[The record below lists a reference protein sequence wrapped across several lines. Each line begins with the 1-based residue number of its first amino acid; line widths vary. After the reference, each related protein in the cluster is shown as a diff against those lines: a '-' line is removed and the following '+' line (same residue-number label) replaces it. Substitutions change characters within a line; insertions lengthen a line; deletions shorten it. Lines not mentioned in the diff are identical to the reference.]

1 MVYAVYAKRLICKT
15 CICIVL
21 FVGLAH
27 NTSAQEFHDQR
38 YASKVS
44 SLLNLQK
51 RSNVSDTVMVSVA
64 SNILFEKWMA
74 DSFPSIAIA
83 NIYHNIY
90 RISGASALH
99 LEALVASPL
108 VIYID
113 KHYAKGNSERILD
126 NSNLAVNHVTL
137 SHNRYPAVQGKGLT
151 IAIKDNLFDTTDID
165 YMHRIGYCAPFNGGL
180 SLHATIVATIAA
192 GAGNSAQNGKGVA
205 PEATVCFLGEAYP
218 TPSADDRIVVSN
230 ATVQNHSYGHDMD
243 YSYGVYANAYD
254 SSCVN
259 HPTLMHVFSSGNS
272 GLKESA
278 NGVYSG
284 MLKFGT
290 ITGQYKMA
298 KNIISVGEINAHD
311 SIKPTS
317 SCGPAYDGRI
327 MPSLVAYG
335 DMGTSES
342 APLVSGVCLLIQD
355 AYRQTYGFTPTS
367 DMVRAILFNS
377 ATDVGRPNVDFES
390 GYGSVNANG
399 AISTVVEKRIIAG
412 EVSKGE
418 FFKQII
424 NVPSGSNLLKVTLAW
439 LDPPAQL
446 KAKVALTND
455 LDLSIKQLGTGKVL
469 LPWVLNTNAHSLLL
483 PASRGV
489 DTLNNAEQ
497 ITISLPESGDYE
509 VCISGSKLTSAKQ
522 GFSVAYEFGSSFS
535 WVFPLSNTKVEA
547 GSAMHIRWA
556 GYAGSEVATL
566 QYRNFGNNSWT
577 TIANAVNLS
586 SCYFDWTVPN
596 EVLSTQLRLV
606 SNNFEQLSDTFV
618 VSKPMK
624 MTTLLSCGSEVLLS
638 WNRVDGVD
646 CYYVYSVSNGCL
658 GKIAITQDT
667 SMFLSSSDLAN
678 HFYAICPVYGGLEGV
693 KSHSINYTN
702 GGPLCYIKSFYP
714 EYAVTDTVLLRVE
727 FSTTFQLLSATL
739 ERWNGNQ
746 PVEVKQLDLSSN
758 MPMLLID
765 DLPVK
770 GVNRYRIRLNLLDS
784 REIYSDEVVVTYIQ
798 VGNLMVYPNPV
809 SVGQSLKIV
818 DGQDGCV
825 DAAIY
830 DLSGRLL
837 CLFRTDMGMEKTIS
851 IDNLPR
857 GSYIIEVKSANG
869 IKKAARIVVF

>member
-1 MVYAVYAKRLICKT
+1 MFSTVYAKRLICQT
-15 CICIVL
+15 CICFAFFVVL
-21 FVGLAH
+21 AYGA
-27 NTSAQEFHDQR
+27 SAQECEEQR
-38 YASKVS
+38 YARKVAP
-44 SLLNLQK
+44 LLSLQK
-51 RSNVSDTVMVSVA
+51 RSKVTDTVMVSVT

-74 DSFPSIAIA
+74 DSFPSLALA

-90 RISGASALH
+90 RVSGVTAQH
-99 LEALVASPL
+99 VEKLVASPL
-108 VIYID
+108 VVYID

-126 NSNLAVNHVTL
+126 NSNLSVNQVTL
-137 SHNRYPAVQGKGLT
+137 SHNRYPTILGKGLA

-180 SLHATIVATIAA
+180 SLHSTIVATIAA
-192 GAGNSAQNGKGVA
+192 GAGNSAQKGKGVA

-218 TPSADDRIVVSN
+218 TPDADERIAASN

-243 YSYGVYANAYD
+243 YSYGIYANTYD
-254 SSCVN
+254 SSCLN
-259 HPTLMHVFSSGNS
+259 HPTLVHVFSSGNS
-272 GLKESA
+272 GEKESA

-298 KNIISVGEINAHD
+298 KNVISVGEINAHD
-311 SIKPTS
+311 SVKRTS

-335 DMGTSES
+335 EMGSSES
-342 APLVSGVCLLIQD
+342 APLVSGVCLLVQD
-355 AYRQTYGFTPTS
+355 VYRKVYGQLPTS

-377 ATDVGRPNVDFES
+377 ATDVGRSNVDFES

-418 FFKQII
+418 CFKQTI

-455 LDLSIKQLGTGKVL
+455 LDLSIKQLGNGKVW
-469 LPWVLNTNAHSLLL
+469 LPWVLNADANSLLL
-483 PASRGV
+483 PASRGI
-489 DTLNNAEQ
+489 DSLNNAEQ
-497 ITISLPESGDYE
+497 ITISLPESGAYE
-509 VCISGSKLTSAKQ
+509 VCISGTKLSTGKQ
-522 GFSVAYEFGSSFS
+522 VFSVAYEFGSSFS
-535 WVFPLSNTKVEA
+535 WVFPLRDSKVES
-547 GSAMHIRWA
+547 GSAMHIRWT
-556 GYAGSEVATL
+556 GYSGSDVAML
-566 QYRNFGNNSWT
+566 QYRNFGNNTWT
-577 TIANAVNLS
+577 TISNAVNLS
-586 SCYFDWTVPN
+586 NSYFDWTVPS
-596 EVLSTQLRLV
+596 EVLCTQLRLV
-606 SNNFEQLSDTFV
+606 ADNFEQLSDTFV

-624 MTTLLSCGSEVLLS
+624 MSTLLNCGSEVLLS
-638 WNRVDGVD
+638 WNRVDGFD
-646 CYYVYSVSNGCL
+646 CYHVYSVSNGSL
-658 GKIAITQDT
+658 GRISTTRDT
-667 SMFLSSSDLAN
+667 SILLKGSDLAN
-678 HFYAICPVYGGLEGV
+678 HFYAVCPVYGGLEGV

-746 PVEVKQLDLSSN
+746 PVEVKKLDLSSN
-758 MPMLLID
+758 GQMLLLD
-765 DLPVK
+765 DLPVR
-770 GVNRYRIRLNLLDS
+770 GVNRYRIRLNLTDS
-784 REIYSDEVVVTYIQ
+784 REIYSDEVAVTYIQ

-809 SVGQSLKIV
+809 SIGQELKIV

-825 DAAIY
+825 EVVVY
-830 DLSGRLL
+830 DISGRLL
-837 CLFRTDMGMEKTIS
+837 CFYQTDMGMEKTIS

-857 GSYIIEVKSANG
+857 GNYVIEVKSANG
-869 IKKAARIVVF
+869 YKKAARIAVF